1 MPIEIERKFL
11 VSGDGWRDG
20 IIAFS
25 ACRQAFLARTPEN
38 CVRVRRSENQATIT
52 VKGQHRGLARYEFEY
67 PIPAADADDMLNR
80 LCVTP
85 IIEKVRHWVEH
96 AGMTWEVD
104 VYQGEAS
111 GLVLAEVE
119 LTRVDQPF
127 ALPRWVA
134 AEVTQDPRYCSAG
147 IVRGLWRG
155 ADGSVADKV
164 APRASQVGGTQ

>member
-11 VSGDGWRDG
+11 VGGDEWRDG

-25 ACRQAFLARTPEN
+25 AYRQAFLSRTSESS
-38 CVRVRRSENQATIT
+38 VRVRRSESQATIT
-52 VKGQHRGLARYEFEY
+52 VKGPHRGIARCEFEY
-67 PIPAADADDMLNR
+67 SIPAADADDMLDR

-119 LTRVDQPF
+119 LTSIDQPF
-127 ALPRWVA
+127 VIPRWVA
-134 AEVTQDPRYCSAG
+134 AEVTLDPRYHSAG
-147 IVRGLWRG
+147 IVQGLWR
-155 ADGSVADKV
+155 DGHV
-164 APRASQVGGTQ
+164 PIGRTTMPPLASRTA